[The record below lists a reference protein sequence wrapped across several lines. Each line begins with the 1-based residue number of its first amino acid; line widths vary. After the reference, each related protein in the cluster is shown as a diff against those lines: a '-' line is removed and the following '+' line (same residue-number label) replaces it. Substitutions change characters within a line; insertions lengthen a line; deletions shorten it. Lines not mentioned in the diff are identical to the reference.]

1 MVEFV
6 TDNILLNIGMWLMYY
21 CSELQMRVMVQEI
34 AFVRSNKSMYLLEST
49 YFPKI

>member
-6 TDNILLNIGMWLMYY
+6 SDNILYNIERWLMYY

-34 AFVRSNKSMYLLEST
+34 GFVRSKST
-49 YFPKI
+49 KFPKI